1 MLSCCCQWQLALTE
15 QKIQVLLLRYRQLV
29 FLAFV
34 IWPHQEPEPFEGEMD
49 DDDYVEGEFEDLD
62 DSVFLD
68 GDEDLDLDLIPGDFD
83 IGLDE
88 GDRQADPS

>member
-1 MLSCCCQWQLALTE
+1 
-15 QKIQVLLLRYRQLV
+15 
-29 FLAFV
+29 
-34 IWPHQEPEPFEGEMD
+34 
-49 DDDYVEGEFEDLD
+49 VEGEFEDLD